1 MNFSEL
7 YINNKRDAEK
17 KIATLWGGEA
27 NTVSQRAQVEKLKEI
42 IGDIFA
48 PEEAVPV
55 VQCMNSYKSVPKK
68 DADKAK
74 ATVGSLWESS
84 FDPYEHQYECW
95 NTLLNGNYNGK
106 PMSICV
112 TTGTGSG
119 KTECFMMPLVYDL
132 ANNYQSGQ
140 IQALFLYPLNALME
154 DQKERLEKMLENIE
168 KSTGVKLT
176 YTVYNGDLPDDLPSK
191 TSEDYEKEM
200 KKIDMI
206 RGLITNNQ
214 GQPIDKNGNPTKNRD
229 EYQYKYKRMV
239 YTRKDVRKKDAAP
252 NILLTNPTMLEY
264 ILLRKSDENL
274 IDPEKKSLRWV
285 AIDETHTYTGA
296 GAAELAMLL
305 RRVMLAFGMDA
316 QDVRFATSSA
326 TFANNADIQDED
338 LRKKMEEKAKLE
350 LQTFIS
356 DLTGTSIP
364 QVKVVD
370 GDRKGEELLTAAC
383 PLPEEDK
390 NRWKAICSS
399 DYIELGKLFPEGT
412 VAEKLQ
418 QLDEMCQRIEELYEA
433 DKKKKEEGG
442 DKARILMKCK
452 VHYFYRVPNNG
463 MYVRLDEFQNGAFKV
478 YTQKPIEQEEGK
490 LPLLELCR
498 CKSCGEFL
506 AVGMLE
512 KPEGKLCP
520 LESNDSDM
528 FDLGGD
534 DDDEAELKQIV
545 FALSNTPITDDDHTG
560 SYDIEGLY
568 IKPSTAKTYRPTE
581 WHLIGNEYK
590 ECPCCRKKLT
600 QYGSTKD
607 KKKQDSDAEE
617 NLEDMRL
624 VKLRLSSE
632 FISRILAPTTLD
644 QLDEAISKNSITLH
658 SGQQFLSF
666 VDSRQAAAKS
676 TMNQNLEQEKLWF
689 YTTIYHELC
698 RLNSGLSLDDIKQK
712 LDDIS
717 VDRSIPRA
725 ERNEANNLLDE
736 LEDPSTT
743 EARIKEIIKRVSGT
757 GDAILSWDKVA
768 DLLLQDKYFMVFCHQ
783 FIKRTEDSEDLDSDG
798 NIKDEAKLKYLYSIM
813 TLYLGKRPATA
824 ASAETMGLFRP
835 CYTFLGE
842 LKKPASVD
850 TLNGILRNSKIEDKD
865 WQNLIQVFLDYTVR
879 SNQSFF
885 LNMTDSGKPMYD
897 IFACE
902 RYATE
907 KPRRRPVKKPKYDN
921 QGDLSDSRLVRLISG
936 LITSDLGLADD
947 NQTQRDYF
955 NVIKPVIDDLWRT
968 LEDTKILEQGTHYDE
983 EKDKTKQIL
992 DKDDTALRF
1001 NLAKMSV
1008 ALYDDV
1014 YLCDTNTEAKANHV
1028 AKRRPIQTNFM
1039 GFSPYL
1045 IGNRAVKL
1053 DENLHES
1060 WETFDGYKDGG
1071 KKYDEA
1077 SLNDWAK
1084 TKRPLLWNNGLWGD
1098 EGVFSDRLNSI
1109 HLFPNLFV
1117 QAEHTAQVDK
1127 MVARQLQ
1134 AQFKDHSINV
1144 LACSTTMEMGVD
1156 LGNLEVVMLTSVPP
1170 LPANY
1175 KQRAGR
1181 SGRNNKVKSVCVT
1194 LCGSDAIGLR
1204 TLLNP
1209 VETII
1214 KRPVDVPTVDLDS
1227 QQVVMR
1233 HVNSYLIRQF
1243 GVFDI
1248 GGNGGSL
1255 NQKVVDYYTSFER
1268 TWDNTFHCEI
1278 YNNVN
1283 GNRITVDDGMGDE
1296 GVGYKTFNEKCSQ
1309 SMSDEMKKD
1318 MLVLLKKTSFAKNP
1332 QEVLTLAGKANV
1344 RCYNEISNKIEELKT
1359 AKRLAVANGK
1369 ASESYKRLLN
1379 MQYDEIMMQKLINYW
1394 ATNRFSPNANMPV
1407 NIMALDLNAT
1417 KLKSNKDKKRNVS
1430 NPSYTLRQ
1438 AIQQYV
1444 PGNSIVVDGVVYIVR
1459 GLTTQDAYTNG
1470 RTIKQLYRNANKTV
1484 VGEDVTLDSPIPWD
1498 VNGKENLSMVQP
1510 VRFLPDPNED
1520 YSRIVDEN
1528 TYTHVSA
1535 QLIGTKDWSNKVTE
1549 PNLFS
1554 TRRSDDTGNANILYY
1569 NEGIG
1574 FGYAMC
1580 MDCGK
1585 MCVETGPV
1593 EEGKTPIPN
1602 DIDDKQNDK
1611 GRYHFAID
1619 REKKHRCYGSGKKD
1633 RIKRNVIIGDLMQTD
1648 YCEIRLRHK
1657 GDTNWM
1663 TFSRDEETD
1672 RKNRNLLVTL
1682 GIVLSQ
1688 ALIELKGWERGSVD
1702 FAVMQNRH
1710 LCIFDTNPG
1719 GAGYSIKLHDN
1730 QTMLDVIA
1738 GAKKL
1743 LEKARAKDSKDM
1755 LLDKFTLRFL
1765 KYIDIEGALAWIE
1778 EQEMAKD
1785 IYPEPIPSVFDVAG
1799 VRQSSIRDLI
1809 NAVSSSTNNV
1819 KLFVDDKYAKWNF
1832 GTSNSGWQGRLLS
1845 VFFNHRS
1852 NITFCVARKND
1863 DAMPEPILQM
1873 LREIKVIFGA
1883 PTSIKYPTKD
1893 IYPLAYVDGKLYFT
1907 INDESSTLNEQW
1919 GDGALFCV
1927 KTSEIANIATSEI
1940 DISYRNDTTIIRF
1953 NDEKTEMVKSKELGK
1968 IIHEYDCTT
1977 KSIISK
1983 FISHCKKS
1991 DDNLTILYQDDYNR
2005 STLSMVLALQVIE
2018 HFIKAINKDFTIEFW
2033 AEEFFGKNN
2042 LPYVDA
2048 SFPDCLSR
2056 DRKLEKLTNDWL
2068 YSLDSQEH
2076 ILGRLIDIESKD
2088 AGSLTHWR
2096 VLSFTCG
2103 NKRLSIYPDGGFL
2116 NGWKYAKRDDNK
2128 GINTKY
2134 FRRDNADTTDN
2145 IYLVRQEDIKF
2156 DITIEDC

>member
-7 YINNKRDAEK
+7 YVNNKRDVEK

-27 NTVSQRAQVEKLKEI
+27 NTASQRAQVEKLKEQ
-42 IGDIFA
+42 IGNIFA
-48 PEEAVPV
+48 PEDAVPV
-55 VQCMNSYKSVPKK
+55 VQCMNSYKSVPSDSADDAKK
-68 DADKAK
+68 L
-74 ATVGSLWESS
+74 VGKLWTFKS
-84 FDPYEHQYECW
+84 DPYEHQYRCW
-95 NTLLNGNYNGK
+95 NTLLKKNFEGK

-119 KTECFMMPLVYDL
+119 KTECFMMPLVQDL
-132 ANNYQSGQ
+132 VEYNATHDVEGQ

-154 DQKERLEKMLENIE
+154 DQKERLEKMLAG
-168 KSTGVKLT
+168 TGIK
-176 YTVYNGDLPDDLPSK
+176 YTVYNGDLPEREPSPNDQ
-191 TSEDYEKEM
+191 TEDAERVRR
-200 KKIDMI
+200 KIAQI
-206 RGLITNNQ
+206 RGQ
-214 GQPIDKNGNPTKNRD
+214 YIDEETGKVR
-229 EYQYKYKRMV
+229 YKYPNLV
-239 YTRKDVRKKDAAP
+239 YTRTAVRQCP
-252 NILLTNPTMLEY
+252 PSIVLTNPTMLEY
-264 ILLRKSDENL
+264 ILLRRTDEKL
-274 IDPEKKSLRWV
+274 IDSEKQSLRWV

-305 RRVMLAFGMDA
+305 RRVMIAFGKDA
-316 QDVRFATSSA
+316 KDVRFATSSA
-326 TFANNADIQDED
+326 TFANADPNEPAEV
-338 LRKKMEEKAKLE
+338 RRAKEKEGEKKLKE
-350 LQTFIS
+350 FIS
-356 DLTGTSIP
+356 DLTGTSVQ
-364 QVKVVD
+364 QVEVVD
-370 GDRKGEELLTAAC
+370 GVREGEELLTEEC
-383 PLPEEDK
+383 PLSEEDK
-390 NRWKAICSS
+390 NRWKSICKS
-399 DYIELGKLFPEGT
+399 DYIELDKLFPEGT
-412 VAEKLQ
+412 VAQKLQ
-418 QLDEMCQRIEELYEA
+418 QLDEMCHRIEDLYEA
-433 DKKKKEEGG
+433 DKKKEEEGG
-442 DKARILMKCK
+442 DKAKILMKCK

-463 MYVRLDEFQNGAFKV
+463 MYVRLNEFQNGAFKV

-512 KPEGKLCP
+512 KPDGKLYP
-520 LESNDSDM
+520 MESSDTDM

-534 DDDEAELKQIV
+534 DDDDTEMKQTV
-545 FALSNTPITDDDHTG
+545 FALSNTPVTDDDHTG
-560 SYDIEGLY
+560 CFDIDGMFV
-568 IKPSTAKTYRPTE
+568 KPSTAKTYRPTE

-600 QYGSTKD
+600 KYGSTKD
-607 KKKQDSDAEE
+607 KKKEDSDAEE

-644 QLDEAISKNSITLH
+644 QLDEATSANSITLH

-666 VDSRQAAAKS
+666 VDSRQAAAES
-676 TMNQNLEQEKLWF
+676 TMNQNLEQERLWF

-698 RLNSGLSLDDIKQK
+698 RLNSGLSIDDVKQK

-736 LEDPSTT
+736 LDNPNTT
-743 EARIKEIIKRVSGT
+743 DTRIQEIIKKVSGA
-757 GDAILSWDKVA
+757 GDAILSWDKIA
-768 DLLLQDKYFMVFCHQ
+768 DLFLEHNDYFMVFCHQ
-783 FIKRTEDSEDLDSDG
+783 FIKRTEDSEDLDSEG

-813 TLYLGKRPATA
+813 TLYLGNRPATA
-824 ASAETMGLFRP
+824 ASHETMGLFRSH
-835 CYTFLGE
+835 YTFLDG

-850 TLNGILRNSKIEDKD
+850 ALNAVLKNTKIEDKD
-865 WQNLIQVFLDYTVR
+865 WQNLIHVFLDYTVR

-885 LNMTDSGKPMYD
+885 LNMGDKPMYD

-907 KPRRRPVKKPKYDN
+907 KPRRRPVKKPKYEN
-921 QGDLSDSRLVRLISG
+921 PGDLSDSRLVRLVSG

-955 NVIKPVIDDLWRT
+955 DVIKPVIDDLWKT
-968 LEDTKILEQGTHYDE
+968 LEDTKILEQGTRYDE
-983 EKDKTKQIL
+983 DKDKQIP

-1014 YLCDTNTEAKANHV
+1014 YLCDTNTEAKANHI
-1028 AKRRPIQTNFM
+1028 AKRRPIQTNFK

-1053 DENLHES
+1053 DENLHET
-1060 WETFDGYKDGG
+1060 WTTYDGYKESA
-1071 KKYDEA
+1071 KKYDEE
-1077 SLNDWAK
+1077 SLTEWAK
-1084 TKRPLLWNNGLWGD
+1084 THRQLLWNNGLWGD
-1098 EGVFSDRLNSI
+1098 EGVFSDRLNNI
-1109 HLFPNLFV
+1109 HLIPNLFV

-1134 AQFKDHSINV
+1134 AQFKDHSINI

-1243 GVFDI
+1243 GVFASGDK
-1248 GGNGGSL
+1248 GGSL
-1255 NQKVVDYYTSFER
+1255 NQTVTDFYTNFTAEWNKKYGCYIYYDE
-1268 TWDNTFHCEI
+1268 
-1278 YNNVN
+1278 NNRKIDVES
-1283 GNRITVDDGMGDE
+1283 GMGDPA
-1296 GVGYKTFNEKCSQ
+1296 GTNYQIFNDKCSQ
-1309 SMSDEMKKD
+1309 SMTTEMKED
-1318 MLVLLKKTSFAKNP
+1318 MQILLKNTPFISNP
-1332 QEVLTLAGKANV
+1332 DEVLIIAQKENK
-1344 RCYNEISNKIEELKT
+1344 RCYDEISNKIENLKT
-1359 AKRLAVANGK
+1359 AKRNAVRGAKGFD
-1369 ASESYKRLLN
+1369 SYMNLLD
-1379 MQYDEIMMQKLINYW
+1379 MEYREIMGQKLLNYW
-1394 ATNRFSPNANMPV
+1394 ATNRFTPNANMPV
-1407 NIMALDLNAT
+1407 NIMSLDLNPT
-1417 KLKSNKDKKRNVS
+1417 KLKNQKRNVS

-1444 PGNSIVVDGVVYIVR
+1444 PGNSKVVDGVVYIVR
-1459 GLTTQDAYTNG
+1459 GLTTQDAYTKG

-1498 VNGKENLSMVQP
+1498 VNGRENLSLVQP

-1528 TYTHVSA
+1528 IYTHVSA
-1535 QLIGTKDWSNKVTE
+1535 QLIGTKDWNNKVTE

-1554 TRRSDDTGNANILYY
+1554 TRRSDDSGNANILYY

-1574 FGYAMC
+1574 YGYAMC
-1580 MDCGK
+1580 IDCGK
-1585 MCVETGPV
+1585 MCVETGQV
-1593 EEGKTPIPN
+1593 EEGKTTIPK
-1602 DIDDKQNDK
+1602 DIDDK

-1648 YCEIRLRHK
+1648 YCEIRFRHT
-1657 GDTNWM
+1657 GDEKWM
-1663 TFSRDEETD
+1663 TFSPNKETD
-1672 RKNRNLLVTL
+1672 SKNRKLLVTL

-1743 LEKARAKDSKDM
+1743 LEKAQAKDSKDM

-1765 KYIDIEGALAWIE
+1765 KDIDIEGALAWIK
-1778 EQEMAKD
+1778 EQEEAKG
-1785 IYPEPIPSVFDVAG
+1785 IYPDPIPSVFDIKE
-1799 VRQSSIRDLI
+1799 VRQSSMRELRE
-1809 NAVSSSTNNV
+1809 AFAAST
-1819 KLFVDDKYAKWNF
+1819 KDMTLFADDNYSKWNF
-1832 GTSNSGWQGRLLS
+1832 GKSDCGWQGRLLGD
-1845 VFFNHRS
+1845 FFAKRS
-1852 NITFCVARKND
+1852 KTTFCVAKKK
-1863 DAMPEPILQM
+1863 DAEIPEGIKQM
-1873 LREIKVIFGA
+1873 LRDIKVIFDA
-1883 PTSIKYPTKD
+1883 PVAVEYKSDKD
-1893 IYPLAYVDGKLYFT
+1893 IYPLAYIDGRLYFT
-1907 INDESSTLNEQW
+1907 INDDSSSLNECW
-1919 GDGALFCV
+1919 GDGVLYCIKCENPADGAKEIDCSMNV
-1927 KTSEIANIATSEI
+1927 KTTQIFFLDDDSSKIKKSSEIGELIYSHDKTAKQII
-1940 DISYRNDTTIIRF
+1940 DS
-1953 NDEKTEMVKSKELGK
+1953 
-1968 IIHEYDCTT
+1968 
-1977 KSIISK
+1977 
-1983 FISHCKKS
+1983 FITHCNNS
-1991 DDNLTILYQDDYNR
+1991 NGDLHITYQDEHLK
-2005 STLSMVLALQVIE
+2005 SVAAMVLTLQTIE
-2018 HFIKAINKDFTIEFW
+2018 YFVKKINKDFDIEFLI
-2033 AEEFFGKNN
+2033 EEYNYGMQKRGIFAN
-2042 LPYVDA
+2042 LE
-2048 SFPDCLSR
+2048 SSISR
-2056 DRKLEKLTNDWL
+2056 DRLL
-2068 YSLDSQEH
+2068 
-2076 ILGRLIDIESKD
+2076 ESKTESWINYMEYEHD
-2088 AGSLTHWR
+2088 LIGQLADVKSAKAGTLTHWR
-2096 VLSFTCG
+2096 VLNIECNG
-2103 NKRLSIYPDGGFL
+2103 KRLSIYPDGGLL
-2116 NGWKYAKRDDNK
+2116 NGWGFDKANS
-2128 GINTKY
+2128 TKY
-2134 FRRDNADTTDN
+2134 YDDTTCHDDD
-2145 IYLVRQEDIKF
+2145 IPMIRQQAIKYEVH
-2156 DITIEDC
+2156 IEDVK

>member
-1 MNFSEL
+1 MNFSDL

-17 KIATLWGGEA
+17 MIATLWGGEA
-27 NTVSQRAQVEKLKEI
+27 NTESPRAQVEKLKEQ
-42 IGDIFA
+42 IGEIFA

-55 VQCMNSYKSVPKK
+55 VQCMNSYKSVPHDKVEEAKK
-68 DADKAK
+68 L
-74 ATVGSLWESS
+74 VGSLWESQH
-84 FDPYEHQYECW
+84 DPYQHQFESWHTLLEEQYE
-95 NTLLNGNYNGK
+95 GK

-140 IQALFLYPLNALME
+140 IQAVFLYPLNALME

-176 YTVYNGDLPDDLPSK
+176 YTVYNGDLPDDVPSK
-191 TSEDYEKEM
+191 SSDDYERIM
-200 KKIDMI
+200 RKIDMI
-206 RGLITNNQ
+206 RGLKTNNQ
-214 GQPIDKNGNPTKNRD
+214 GQPVDKNGNPTTDRN

-239 YTRKDVRKKDAAP
+239 YTRKDVRRKDAAP

-274 IDPEKKSLRWV
+274 IDPKKKSLRWV

-316 QDVRFATSSA
+316 KDVHFATSSA
-326 TFANNADIQDED
+326 TFANNADIQDPVV
-338 LRKKMEEKAKLE
+338 RKQKEEQAKLE

-370 GDRKGEELLTAAC
+370 GVREGEELLTAEC
-383 PLPEEDK
+383 PLPEEDRK
-390 NRWKAICSS
+390 LWSLICKS
-399 DYIELGKLFPEGT
+399 DYIELDKLFQEGKI
-412 VAEKLQ
+412 ADKLRK
-418 QLDEMCQRIEELYEA
+418 LDEMCQRVEELYET
-433 DKKKKEEGG
+433 DKKKEEETGE
-442 DKARILMKCK
+442 KAKILMKCK

-463 MYVRLDEFQNGAFKV
+463 MYVRLDEFQNGAFDI
-478 YTQKPIEQEEGK
+478 YTQKPIEQEDGK

-498 CKSCGEFL
+498 CKHCGEFL

-512 KPEGKLCP
+512 KPDGKLYP
-520 LESNDSDM
+520 VESSDTDM

-534 DDDEAELKQIV
+534 DEEETETRQTV
-545 FALSNTPITDDDHTG
+545 FALSNTPVSNDDHTG
-560 SYDIEGLY
+560 SYDIEGLHV
-568 IKPSTAKTYRPTE
+568 IPTTAKTYRPTE

-607 KKKQDSDAEE
+607 RKKVDSDAED

-632 FISRILAPTTLD
+632 FISRILAPSTLD
-644 QLDEAISKNSITLH
+644 QLDEATSSHSITLH

-676 TMNQNLEQEKLWF
+676 TMNQNLEQERLWF

-698 RLNSGLSLDDIKQK
+698 RLNSGLSLEDIKQK
-712 LDDIS
+712 LEDIS

-736 LEDPSTT
+736 LEDENTT
-743 EARIKEIIKRVSGT
+743 QTRIQEIIKQVSGT
-757 GDAILSWDKVA
+757 SDAILSWDKIA
-768 DLLLQDKYFMVFCHQ
+768 ELLLNDKYFMVFCHQ
-783 FIKRTEDSEDLDSDG
+783 FIKRTEDSEDLDADG
-798 NIKDEAKLKYLYSIM
+798 NIKEEAKLKYLYSIM
-813 TLYLGKRPATA
+813 TLYLGNRPATA
-824 ASAETMGLFRP
+824 ASHETMGLFRS
-835 CYTFLGE
+835 CYTFLDG

-850 TLNGILRNSKIEDKD
+850 ALNGILRNSKIEDKD
-865 WQNLIQVFLDYTVR
+865 WQNLIQIFLDYTVR

-885 LNMTDSGKPMYD
+885 LNMTDSGKQMYD
-897 IFACE
+897 IFSCE

-907 KPRRRPVKKPKYDN
+907 KPRRRPVMKPKYEN
-921 QGDLSDSRLVRLISG
+921 PGDLSDSRLVRLISG

-955 NVIKPVIDDLWRT
+955 NVIKPVIEDLWQT
-968 LEDTKILEQGTHYDE
+968 LVDAKILEQGTHYDE

-1008 ALYDDV
+1008 SLYDDV

-1053 DENLHES
+1053 DENLHET
-1060 WETFDGYKDGG
+1060 WETYDGYKDSG
-1071 KKYDEA
+1071 KKYDLE
-1077 SLNDWAK
+1077 SLQKWAAD
-1084 TKRPLLWNNGLWGD
+1084 KRTLMWKNGLWGD
-1098 EGVFSDRLNSI
+1098 DGVFSDRLNDI
-1109 HLFPNLFV
+1109 HLIPNLFI

-1134 AQFKDHSINV
+1134 AQFKDHSINI

-1204 TLLNP
+1204 TLLHP

-1243 GVFDI
+1243 GVFAS
-1248 GGNGGSL
+1248 GYNGGSL
-1255 NQKVVDYYTSFER
+1255 NQMVLDYYTPF
-1268 TWDNTFHCEI
+1268 TPVWDKNLRCYIYYDENKQEI
-1278 YNNVN
+1278 DVN
-1283 GNRITVDDGMGDE
+1283 SGMGDPANTN
-1296 GVGYKTFNEKCSQ
+1296 YRIFSNKCSQ
-1309 SMSDEMKKD
+1309 SMSPEMKED
-1318 MLVLLKKTSFAKNP
+1318 MQILLKKTPFISRP
-1332 QEVLTLAGKANV
+1332 EEVLAIAMDENE
-1344 RCYNEISNKIEELKT
+1344 RCYNELSDKVENLKS
-1359 AKRLAVANGK
+1359 AKRNADPNSKGFN
-1369 ASESYKRLLN
+1369 SYIRLLT
-1379 MQYDEIMMQKLINYW
+1379 MEYHEIVGQKLLNYW
-1394 ATNRFSPNANMPV
+1394 ATNRFTPNANMPV

-1417 KLKSNKDKKRNVS
+1417 KLKSKKDKKRNVS

-1484 VGEDVTLDSPIPWD
+1484 VGEDFTLDTPIPWD
-1498 VNGKENLSMVQP
+1498 VNGRENLSLVQP

-1528 TYTHVSA
+1528 IYTHVSA

-1554 TRRSDDTGNANILYY
+1554 TRRSNDSGDANILYY

-1574 FGYAMC
+1574 YGYAMC
-1580 MDCGK
+1580 IDCGK
-1585 MCVETGPV
+1585 MCIETGQV
-1593 EEGKTPIPN
+1593 EEGKSTIPN

-1619 REKKHRCYGSGKKD
+1619 REKKHRCFGSGKKD

-1648 YCEIRLRHK
+1648 YCEIRFRHK
-1657 GDTNWM
+1657 DDKSWI
-1663 TFSRDEETD
+1663 TFSPDEETD
-1672 RKNRNLLVTL
+1672 RKNRNLLITM

-1688 ALIELKGWERGSVD
+1688 ALVELKGWERGSVD

-1743 LEKARAKDSKDM
+1743 LEKAQAKDSKDM

-1765 KYIDIEGALAWIE
+1765 KYIDIEGALAWIM
-1778 EQEMAKD
+1778 EQEEAKD
-1785 IYPEPIPSVFDVAG
+1785 IYPDPIPSVFNVKD
-1799 VRQSSIRDLI
+1799 VRQSSIRELLAAF
-1809 NAVSSSTNNV
+1809 AVSSHQMTI
-1819 KLFVDDKYAKWNF
+1819 FADDNYGKWNF
-1832 GTSNSGWQGRLLS
+1832 GTSDSGWQGRLLGE
-1845 VFFNHRS
+1845 FFAKRS
-1852 NITFCVARKND
+1852 NTTFCVARKKNSV
-1863 DAMPEPILQM
+1863 MEEGIKQM
-1873 LREIKVIFGA
+1873 LREIKVIFNA
-1883 PTSIKYPTKD
+1883 PVAIEYMADKD
-1893 IYPLAYVDGKLYFT
+1893 IYPLAYVDGRLYFT
-1907 INDESSTLNEQW
+1907 INDDSSSLNECW
-1919 GDGALFCV
+1919 GDGVLYCIKCDNPSENAKEIDCRLNEETTQLFFLDDP
-1927 KTSEIANIATSEI
+1927 TSEIKKSSEI
-1940 DISYRNDTTIIRF
+1940 GELIYGHDEKAKQIIDKFIDHCANSNGDLHISYQ
-1953 NDEKTEMVKSKELGK
+1953 DEHLKSVAA
-1968 IIHEYDCTT
+1968 
-1977 KSIISK
+1977 
-1983 FISHCKKS
+1983 
-1991 DDNLTILYQDDYNR
+1991 
-2005 STLSMVLALQVIE
+2005 MVLSLQ
-2018 HFIKAINKDFTIEFW
+2018 TIEFFVKKIEKDFDLEFLL
-2033 AEEFFGKNN
+2033 EEYSNGMQKRGIFAN
-2042 LPYVDA
+2042 LDN
-2048 SFPDCLSR
+2048 SISR
-2056 DRKLEKLTNDWL
+2056 DRLLENKAESWVN
-2068 YSLDSQEH
+2068 YMEYEH
-2076 ILGRLIDIESKD
+2076 DLIGQLAEVKSAK
-2088 AGSLTHWR
+2088 AGTLTHWR
-2096 VLSFTCG
+2096 VLNFECNG
-2103 NKRLSIYPDGGFL
+2103 KRLSIYPDGGLL
-2116 NGWKYAKRDDNK
+2116 NGWGFDKANS
-2128 GINTKY
+2128 TKY
-2134 FRRDNADTTDN
+2134 YDLDTTSHEDD
-2145 IYLVRQEDIKF
+2145 IPMIRQQAIKYEVH
-2156 DITIEDC
+2156 IEEIK

>member
-1 MNFSEL
+1 MKFSEL
-7 YINNKRDAEK
+7 YVNNKRDVEK

-27 NTVSQRAQVEKLKEI
+27 NTASQRAQVEKLKEQ
-42 IGDIFA
+42 IGNIFA
-48 PEEAVPV
+48 PEDAVPV
-55 VQCMNSYKSVPKK
+55 VQCMNSYKSVPSDSADDAKK
-68 DADKAK
+68 L
-74 ATVGSLWESS
+74 VGKLWTFKS
-84 FDPYEHQYECW
+84 DPYEHQYRCW
-95 NTLLNGNYNGK
+95 NTLLKKNFEGK

-119 KTECFMMPLVYDL
+119 KTECFMMPLVQDL
-132 ANNYQSGQ
+132 VEYNATHDVEGQ

-154 DQKERLEKMLENIE
+154 DQKERLEKMLAG
-168 KSTGVKLT
+168 TGIK
-176 YTVYNGDLPDDLPSK
+176 YTVYNGDLPEREPSPNDQ
-191 TSEDYEKEM
+191 TEDAERVRR
-200 KKIDMI
+200 KIAQI
-206 RGLITNNQ
+206 RGQ
-214 GQPIDKNGNPTKNRD
+214 YIDKETGEVR
-229 EYQYKYKRMV
+229 YKYPNMV
-239 YTRKDVRKKDAAP
+239 YTRTAVRQCP
-252 NILLTNPTMLEY
+252 PSIVLTNPTMLEY
-264 ILLRKSDENL
+264 ILLRRTDEKL
-274 IDPEKKSLRWV
+274 IDSEKQSLRWV

-305 RRVMLAFGMDA
+305 RRVMIAFGKDA
-316 QDVRFATSSA
+316 KDVRFATSSA
-326 TFANNADIQDED
+326 TFANADPNEPAEV
-338 LRKKMEEKAKLE
+338 RRAKEKEGEKKLKE
-350 LQTFIS
+350 FIS
-356 DLTGTSIP
+356 DLTGTSVQ
-364 QVKVVD
+364 QVEVVD
-370 GDRKGEELLTAAC
+370 GVREGEELLTKEC

-390 NRWKAICSS
+390 NRWKSICKS
-399 DYIELGKLFPEGT
+399 DYIELDKLFPEGT
-412 VAEKLQ
+412 VAQKLQ
-418 QLDEMCQRIEELYEA
+418 QLDEMCHRIEDLYEA
-433 DKKKKEEGG
+433 DKKKEEEGG
-442 DKARILMKCK
+442 DKAKILMKCK

-463 MYVRLDEFQNGAFKV
+463 MYVRLNEFQNGAFKV

-512 KPEGKLCP
+512 KPDGKLYP
-520 LESNDSDM
+520 MESSDTDM

-534 DDDEAELKQIV
+534 DDDDTEMKQTV
-545 FALSNTPITDDDHTG
+545 FALSNTPVADDDHTG
-560 SYDIEGLY
+560 SYDIEGLLV
-568 IKPSTAKTYRPTE
+568 KPSTAKTYRPTE

-600 QYGSTKD
+600 KYGSTKD
-607 KKKQDSDAEE
+607 KKKEDSDAEE

-644 QLDEAISKNSITLH
+644 QLDEATSANSITLH

-666 VDSRQAAAKS
+666 VDSRQAAAES
-676 TMNQNLEQEKLWF
+676 TMNQNLEQERLWF

-698 RLNSGLSLDDIKQK
+698 RLNSGLSIDDVKQK

-736 LEDPSTT
+736 LDNPNTT
-743 EARIKEIIKRVSGT
+743 DTRIQEIIKKVSGA
-757 GDAILSWDKVA
+757 GDAILSWDKIA
-768 DLLLQDKYFMVFCHQ
+768 DLFLEHNDYFMVFCHQ
-783 FIKRTEDSEDLDSDG
+783 FIKRTEDSEDLDSEG

-813 TLYLGKRPATA
+813 TLYLGNRPATA
-824 ASAETMGLFRP
+824 ASHETMGLFRSH
-835 CYTFLGE
+835 YTFLDG

-850 TLNGILRNSKIEDKD
+850 ALNAVLKNTKIEDKD
-865 WQNLIQVFLDYTVR
+865 WQNLIHVFLDYTVR

-885 LNMTDSGKPMYD
+885 LNMGDKPMYD

-907 KPRRRPVKKPKYDN
+907 KPRRRPVKKPKYEN
-921 QGDLSDSRLVRLISG
+921 PGDLSDSRLVRLVSG

-955 NVIKPVIDDLWRT
+955 NVIKPVIDDLWQT
-968 LEDTKILEQGTHYDE
+968 LIDNKILELGTHYDE
-983 EKDKTKQIL
+983 EKDKTEQIL

-1014 YLCDTNTEAKANHV
+1014 YLCDTNTEAKANHI
-1028 AKRRPIQTNFM
+1028 AKRRPIQINFK

-1053 DENLHES
+1053 DENLHET
-1060 WETFDGYKDGG
+1060 WTTYDGYKESA
-1071 KKYDEA
+1071 KKYDEE
-1077 SLNDWAK
+1077 SLTEWAK
-1084 TKRPLLWNNGLWGD
+1084 THRQLLWNNGLWGD
-1098 EGVFSDRLNSI
+1098 EGVFSDRLNNI
-1109 HLFPNLFV
+1109 HLIPNLFV

-1134 AQFKDHSINV
+1134 AQFKDHSINI

-1243 GVFDI
+1243 GVFASGDK
-1248 GGNGGSL
+1248 GGSL
-1255 NQKVVDYYTSFER
+1255 NQTVTDFYTNFTAEWNKKYGCYIYYDE
-1268 TWDNTFHCEI
+1268 
-1278 YNNVN
+1278 NNRKIDVES
-1283 GNRITVDDGMGDE
+1283 GMGDPA
-1296 GVGYKTFNEKCSQ
+1296 GTNYQIFNDKCSQ
-1309 SMSDEMKKD
+1309 SMTTEMKED
-1318 MLVLLKKTSFAKNP
+1318 MQILLKNTPFISNP
-1332 QEVLTLAGKANV
+1332 DEVLIIAQKENK
-1344 RCYNEISNKIEELKT
+1344 RCYDEISNKIENLKT
-1359 AKRLAVANGK
+1359 AKRNAVRGAKGFD
-1369 ASESYKRLLN
+1369 SYMNLLD
-1379 MQYDEIMMQKLINYW
+1379 MEYREIMGQKLLNYW
-1394 ATNRFSPNANMPV
+1394 ATNRFTPNANMPV
-1407 NIMALDLNAT
+1407 NIMSLDLNPT
-1417 KLKSNKDKKRNVS
+1417 KLKNQKRNVS

-1444 PGNSIVVDGVVYIVR
+1444 PGNSKVVDGVVYIVR
-1459 GLTTQDAYTNG
+1459 GLTTQDAYTKG

-1498 VNGKENLSMVQP
+1498 VNGRENLSLVQP

-1528 TYTHVSA
+1528 IYTHVSA
-1535 QLIGTKDWSNKVTE
+1535 QLIGTKDWNNKVTE

-1554 TRRSDDTGNANILYY
+1554 TRRSDDSGNANILYY

-1574 FGYAMC
+1574 YGYAMC
-1580 MDCGK
+1580 IDCGK
-1585 MCVETGPV
+1585 MCVETGQV
-1593 EEGKTPIPN
+1593 EEGKTTIPK
-1602 DIDDKQNDK
+1602 DIDDK

-1648 YCEIRLRHK
+1648 YCEIRFRHT
-1657 GDTNWM
+1657 GDEKWM
-1663 TFSRDEETD
+1663 TFSPNKETD
-1672 RKNRNLLVTL
+1672 SKNRKLLVTL

-1743 LEKARAKDSKDM
+1743 LEKAQAKDSKDM

-1765 KYIDIEGALAWIE
+1765 KDIDIEGALAWIK
-1778 EQEMAKD
+1778 EQEEAKG
-1785 IYPEPIPSVFDVAG
+1785 IYPDPIPSVFDIKE
-1799 VRQSSIRDLI
+1799 VRQSSMRELRE
-1809 NAVSSSTNNV
+1809 AFAAST
-1819 KLFVDDKYAKWNF
+1819 KDMTLFADDNYSKWNF
-1832 GTSNSGWQGRLLS
+1832 GKSDCGWQGRLLGD
-1845 VFFNHRS
+1845 FFAKRS
-1852 NITFCVARKND
+1852 KTTFCVAKKK
-1863 DAMPEPILQM
+1863 DAEIPEGIKQM
-1873 LREIKVIFGA
+1873 LRDIKVIFDA
-1883 PTSIKYPTKD
+1883 PVAVEYKSDKD
-1893 IYPLAYVDGKLYFT
+1893 IYPLAYIDGRLYFT
-1907 INDESSTLNEQW
+1907 INDDSSSLNECW
-1919 GDGALFCV
+1919 GDGVLYCIKCENPADGAKEIDCSMNV
-1927 KTSEIANIATSEI
+1927 KTTQIFFLDDDSSKIKKSSEIGELIYSHDKTAKQII
-1940 DISYRNDTTIIRF
+1940 DS
-1953 NDEKTEMVKSKELGK
+1953 
-1968 IIHEYDCTT
+1968 
-1977 KSIISK
+1977 
-1983 FISHCKKS
+1983 FITHCNNS
-1991 DDNLTILYQDDYNR
+1991 NGDLHITYQDEHLK
-2005 STLSMVLALQVIE
+2005 SVAAMVLTLQTIE
-2018 HFIKAINKDFTIEFW
+2018 YFVKKINKDFDIEFLI
-2033 AEEFFGKNN
+2033 EEYNYGMQKRGIFAN
-2042 LPYVDA
+2042 LE
-2048 SFPDCLSR
+2048 SSISR
-2056 DRKLEKLTNDWL
+2056 DRLL
-2068 YSLDSQEH
+2068 
-2076 ILGRLIDIESKD
+2076 ESKTESWINYMEYEHD
-2088 AGSLTHWR
+2088 LIGQLADVKSAKAGTLTHWR
-2096 VLSFTCG
+2096 VLNIECNG
-2103 NKRLSIYPDGGFL
+2103 KRLSIYPDGGLL
-2116 NGWKYAKRDDNK
+2116 NGWGFDKANS
-2128 GINTKY
+2128 TKY
-2134 FRRDNADTTDN
+2134 YDDTTCHDDD
-2145 IYLVRQEDIKF
+2145 IPMIRQQAIKYEVH
-2156 DITIEDC
+2156 IEDVK

>member
-1 MNFSEL
+1 MNFSDL

-17 KIATLWGGEA
+17 MIATLWGGEA
-27 NTVSQRAQVEKLKEI
+27 NTESQRAQVEKLKEQ
-42 IGDIFA
+42 IGEIFA

-55 VQCMNSYKSVPKK
+55 VQCMNSYKSVPH
-68 DADKAK
+68 DKVEEAK
-74 ATVGSLWESS
+74 ELVGSLWESQH
-84 FDPYEHQYECW
+84 DPYQHQFESWHTLLKEQYE
-95 NTLLNGNYNGK
+95 GK

-140 IQALFLYPLNALME
+140 IQAIFLYPLNALME
-154 DQKERLEKMLENIE
+154 DQKERLEKMLDNIE

-176 YTVYNGDLPDDLPSK
+176 YTVYNGDLPDEIPSK
-191 TSEDYEKEM
+191 SSDDYERIM
-200 KKIDMI
+200 RKIDMI

-214 GQPIDKNGNPTKNRD
+214 GQPIDKNGNPTSNRD
-229 EYQYKYKRMV
+229 EYQYKFKRMV
-239 YTRKDVRKKDAAP
+239 YTRKDVRRKDAAP

-274 IDPEKKSLRWV
+274 IDPQKQSLRWV

-316 QDVRFATSSA
+316 KDVRFATSSA
-326 TFANNADIQDED
+326 TFSNNADIQDPVV
-338 LRKKMEEKAKLE
+338 RKQKEEQAKLE

-370 GDRKGEELLTAAC
+370 GVREGEELLTAEC
-383 PLPEEDK
+383 PLPEEDRK
-390 NRWKAICSS
+390 LWSLICKS
-399 DYIELGKLFPEGT
+399 DYIELDKLFQEGKI
-412 VAEKLQ
+412 ADKLRK
-418 QLDEMCQRIEELYEA
+418 LDEMCQRVEELYET
-433 DKKKKEEGG
+433 DKKKEEETGE
-442 DKARILMKCK
+442 KAKILMKCK

-463 MYVRLDEFQNGAFKV
+463 MYVRLDEFQNGAFDI
-478 YTQKPIEQEEGK
+478 YTQKPIEQEDGK

-498 CKSCGEFL
+498 CKHCGEFL

-512 KPEGKLCP
+512 KPDGKLYP
-520 LESNDSDM
+520 VESSDTDM

-534 DDDEAELKQIV
+534 DEEETETRQTV
-545 FALSNTPITDDDHTG
+545 FALSNTPVSNDDHTG
-560 SYDIEGLY
+560 SYDIEGLHV
-568 IKPSTAKTYRPTE
+568 IPTTAKTYRPTE

-607 KKKQDSDAEE
+607 RKKVDSDAED

-632 FISRILAPTTLD
+632 FISRILAPSTLD
-644 QLDEAISKNSITLH
+644 QLDEATSSHSITLH

-676 TMNQNLEQEKLWF
+676 TMNQNLEQERLWF

-698 RLNSGLSLDDIKQK
+698 RLNSGLSLEDIKQK
-712 LDDIS
+712 LEDIS

-725 ERNEANNLLDE
+725 ERKEANNLLDE
-736 LEDPSTT
+736 LEDENTT
-743 EARIKEIIKRVSGT
+743 QTRIQEIIKQVSGT
-757 GDAILSWDKVA
+757 SDAILSWDKIA
-768 DLLLQDKYFMVFCHQ
+768 ELLLNDKYFMVFCHQ
-783 FIKRTEDSEDLDSDG
+783 FIKRTEDSEDLDADG
-798 NIKDEAKLKYLYSIM
+798 NIKEEAKLKYLYSIM
-813 TLYLGKRPATA
+813 TLYLGNRPATA
-824 ASAETMGLFRP
+824 ASHETMGLFRS
-835 CYTFLGE
+835 CYTFLDG

-850 TLNGILRNSKIEDKD
+850 ALNGILRNSKIEDKD
-865 WQNLIQVFLDYTVR
+865 WQNLIQIFLDYTVR

-885 LNMTDSGKPMYD
+885 LNMTDSGKQMYD
-897 IFACE
+897 IFSCE

-907 KPRRRPVKKPKYDN
+907 KPRRRPVMKPKYEN
-921 QGDLSDSRLVRLISG
+921 PGDLSDSRLVRLISG

-955 NVIKPVIDDLWRT
+955 NVIKPVIDDLWQT
-968 LEDTKILEQGTHYDE
+968 LVDAKILEQGTHYDE

-1008 ALYDDV
+1008 SLYDDV

-1053 DENLHES
+1053 DENLHET
-1060 WETFDGYKDGG
+1060 WETYDGYKDSG
-1071 KKYDEA
+1071 KKYDLE
-1077 SLNDWAK
+1077 SLQNWAAD
-1084 TKRPLLWNNGLWGD
+1084 KRTLMWKNGLWD
-1098 EGVFSDRLNSI
+1098 DDGVFSNRLNDI
-1109 HLFPNLFV
+1109 HLIPNLFI

-1134 AQFKDHSINV
+1134 AQFKDHSINI

-1204 TLLNP
+1204 TLLHP

-1243 GVFDI
+1243 GVFAS
-1248 GGNGGSL
+1248 GNNGGSL
-1255 NQKVVDYYTSFER
+1255 NQTVFDYYTPFIGKWEDHHCNYYDDQNNLVDNVSF
-1268 TWDNTFHCEI
+1268 
-1278 YNNVN
+1278 
-1283 GNRITVDDGMGDE
+1283 GMGDPSRTSWH
-1296 GVGYKTFNEKCSQ
+1296 TFDEKCSQ
-1309 SMSDEMKKD
+1309 SMTPEMKKD
-1318 MLVLLKKTSFAKNP
+1318 MLVLLKKTPFIRP
-1332 QEVLTLAGKANV
+1332 EEVLTLAGKENL
-1344 RCYNEISNKIEELKT
+1344 RCYDEITSKIEDLKSAKKNADPNSKGYGKYTRLLDMEYNEIM
-1359 AKRLAVANGK
+1359 R
-1369 ASESYKRLLN
+1369 
-1379 MQYDEIMMQKLINYW
+1379 QKLLVYW
-1394 ATNRFSPNANMPV
+1394 ATNRFTPNANMPV
-1407 NIMALDLNAT
+1407 NIMSLDLNAT
-1417 KLKSNKDKKRNVS
+1417 KLKSKKDKKRNVS

-1484 VGEDVTLDSPIPWD
+1484 VGEDATLDSPIPWD
-1498 VNGKENLSMVQP
+1498 VNGRENLSMVQP

-1535 QLIGTKDWSNKVTE
+1535 QLIGTKDWNNKVTE

-1554 TRRSDDTGNANILYY
+1554 TRRSDDSGDANILYY
-1569 NEGIG
+1569 NEGKG
-1574 FGYAMC
+1574 NGYAMC
-1580 MDCGK
+1580 IDCGK
-1585 MCVETGPV
+1585 MCIETNQV
-1593 EEGKTPIPN
+1593 EEGKASIPY

-1619 REKKHRCYGSGKKD
+1619 REKKHRCFGSGKKD

-1648 YCEIRLRHK
+1648 YCEIRFRHK
-1657 GDTNWM
+1657 GDKSWITY
-1663 TFSRDEETD
+1663 SRDEETD
-1672 RKNRNLLVTL
+1672 RNNRNLLITM
-1682 GIVLSQ
+1682 GIVMTQ
-1688 ALIELKGWERGSVD
+1688 ALVELKGWERGSVD

-1743 LEKARAKDSKDM
+1743 LEKAKAKDSKDM

-1765 KYIDIEGALAWIE
+1765 KYIDIESALNWIK
-1778 EQEMAKD
+1778 EQEEAKD
-1785 IYPEPIPSVFDVAG
+1785 VYPDPIPSVFDVQN
-1799 VRQSSIRDLI
+1799 VRQSSIRELL
-1809 NAVSSSTNNV
+1809 AAFAASSQKMT
-1819 KLFVDDKYAKWNF
+1819 LFVDDNFSKWNF
-1832 GTSNSGWQGRLLS
+1832 GASDSGWQGRLLGD
-1845 VFFNHRS
+1845 FFANRS
-1852 NITFCVARKND
+1852 NTTFCVAKKNNSE
-1863 DAMPEPILQM
+1863 MPEGIKQM
-1873 LREIKVIFGA
+1873 LREIKVVFDA
-1883 PTSIKYPTKD
+1883 PVVVEYMPDKV
-1893 IYPLAYVDGKLYFT
+1893 IYPLAYIDDRLYFT
-1907 INDESSTLNEQW
+1907 INDDSSSLNECW
-1919 GDGALFCV
+1919 GDGVLYCIKCDNPSDNAKEIDCRMDEETTQLFFLDDP
-1927 KTSEIANIATSEI
+1927 TSEIKKSSEI
-1940 DISYRNDTTIIRF
+1940 GELIYNHDDKAKRII
-1953 NDEKTEMVKSKELGK
+1953 D
-1968 IIHEYDCTT
+1968 
-1977 KSIISK
+1977 K
-1983 FISHCKKS
+1983 FISHCANSKGDLYIS
-1991 DDNLTILYQDDYNR
+1991 YQDEHLK
-2005 STLSMVLALQVIE
+2005 SVAAIVLSLQTIE
-2018 HFIKAINKDFTIEFW
+2018 FFVKKINKDFEL
-2033 AEEFFGKNN
+2033 EFFLEEYNYGMQKRGLFANLENSSRRDNLLQSKAESWVNYMDYEDDLNGK
-2042 LPYVDA
+2042 
-2048 SFPDCLSR
+2048 
-2056 DRKLEKLTNDWL
+2056 
-2068 YSLDSQEH
+2068 
-2076 ILGRLIDIESKD
+2076 LIDVKSAK
-2088 AGSLTHWR
+2088 AGTLTHWR
-2096 VLSFTCG
+2096 VLNFECNG
-2103 NKRLSIYPDGGFL
+2103 KRLSIYPDGGLL
-2116 NGWKYAKRDDNK
+2116 NGWGFDKANS
-2128 GINTKY
+2128 TKY
-2134 FRRDNADTTDN
+2134 YDLDTTSHEDD
-2145 IYLVRQEDIKF
+2145 IPMIRQQAIKYEVH
-2156 DITIEDC
+2156 IEEIK

>member
-1 MNFSEL
+1 MNFSDL
-7 YINNKRDAEK
+7 YTNNKRDAES

-27 NTVSQRAQVEKLKEI
+27 NTESQRAQVEKLKEQ
-42 IGDIFA
+42 IGNIFA
-48 PEEAVPV
+48 PEDAVPV
-55 VQCMNSYKSVPKK
+55 VQCMNSYKSVHSVKPE
-68 DADKAK
+68 DAK

-84 FDPYEHQYECW
+84 FDPYQHQYDCW
-95 NTLLNGNYNGK
+95 NTLLHESKEIDGEQK

-132 ANNYQSGQ
+132 AKNYQSGQ
-140 IQALFLYPLNALME
+140 IQAVFLYPLNALME

-176 YTVYNGDLPDDLPSK
+176 YTVYNGDLPDDMPSAHDHSDDAER
-191 TSEDYEKEM
+191 TRR
-200 KKIDMI
+200 KIDMI
-206 RGLITNNQ
+206 RGLITDSQ
-214 GQPIDKNGNPTKNRD
+214 GQPILDADGNK
-229 EYQYKYKRMV
+229 QYKYNRMI
-239 YTRKDVRKKDAAP
+239 YTRKDVRRKDAAP

-274 IDPEKKSLRWV
+274 IDPKKKSLRWV

-296 GAAELAMLL
+296 GAAELSMLL
-305 RRVMLAFGMDA
+305 RRIMLAFGMDA
-316 QDVRFATSSA
+316 KDVRFATSSA
-326 TFANNADIQDED
+326 TFANNADIQDKD

-370 GDRKGEELLTAAC
+370 GVREGEELLTEAC

-399 DYIELGKLFPEGT
+399 DYIELNQLFPEGA

-418 QLDEMCQRIEELYEA
+418 QLDDMCQRIEDLYEA
-433 DKKKKEEGG
+433 DKKKEEVGG
-442 DKARILMKCK
+442 DKAKILMKCK

-512 KPEGKLCP
+512 KPDGKLYP
-520 LESNDSDM
+520 MESSDTDM

-534 DDDEAELKQIV
+534 DDDDTEIKQTV
-545 FALSNTPITDDDHTG
+545 FALSNTPVTEDDHTG
-560 SYDIEGLY
+560 CYEIDGFSV
-568 IKPSTAKTYRPTE
+568 KPSTAKTYRPTD

-600 QYGSTKD
+600 RSEG
-607 KKKQDSDAEE
+607 KKKDSDAE
-617 NLEDMRL
+617 NNFEDIRL
-624 VKLRLSSE
+624 QKLRLSSE

-644 QLDEAISKNSITLH
+644 QLDVAESSNSITLH

-676 TMNQNLEQEKLWF
+676 TMNQNLEQERLWF

-698 RLNSGLSLDDIKQK
+698 RLNSGMSLEDIKQK
-712 LDDIS
+712 LEDIS

-725 ERNEANNLLDE
+725 ERNDANNLLDE
-736 LEDPSTT
+736 LEDENTT
-743 EARIKEIIKRVSGT
+743 QTRIQEIIKQISGA
-757 GDAILSWDKVA
+757 GDAILSWDKIA

-783 FIKRTEDSEDLDSDG
+783 FIKRTEDSEDIDTDG

-813 TLYLGKRPATA
+813 TLYLGNRPATA
-824 ASAETMGLFRP
+824 ASHETMGLFRS
-835 CYTFLGE
+835 CYPFLSD

-850 TLNGILRNSKIEDKD
+850 ALNNVLRNSKIEDKD
-865 WQNLIQVFLDYTVR
+865 WQNLIQIFLDYTVR

-885 LNMTDSGKPMYD
+885 LNMNAPGKQMYD
-897 IFACE
+897 IFSCE

-907 KPRRRPVKKPKYDN
+907 KPRRRPVMKPMYEKS
-921 QGDLSDSRLVRLISG
+921 GDLSDSRLVRLISG
-936 LITSDLGLADD
+936 LITNDLGLSDD
-947 NQTQRDYF
+947 NQTQKDYF
-955 NVIKPVIDDLWRT
+955 NVIKPVIDDLWQT
-968 LEDTKILEQGTHYDE
+968 LIDNKILEQGTHYDG
-983 EKDKTKQIL
+983 EKDKIKQIL

-1001 NLAKMSV
+1001 NLAKISV

-1028 AKRRPIQTNFM
+1028 AKRRPIQTNFK

-1053 DENLHES
+1053 DENLHET
-1060 WETFDGYKDGG
+1060 WANYDGYKDST
-1071 KKYDEA
+1071 KNYDED
-1077 SLNDWAK
+1077 SLAEWAK

-1098 EGVFSDRLNSI
+1098 EGVFSDRLNNI
-1109 HLFPNLFV
+1109 HLIPNLFV

-1134 AQFKDHSINV
+1134 AQFKDHSINI

-1181 SGRNNKVKSVCVT
+1181 SGRNNKVKSVCIT
-1194 LCGSDAIGLR
+1194 LCASDAIGLR

-1243 GVFDI
+1243 GVFAN
-1248 GGNGGSL
+1248 GNNGGSL
-1255 NQKVVDYYTSFER
+1255 NQTIFDYYTPYIGKWEDHHCNYYDDQNNRVKSVSF
-1268 TWDNTFHCEI
+1268 
-1278 YNNVN
+1278 
-1283 GNRITVDDGMGDE
+1283 GMGDSE
-1296 GVGYKTFNEKCSQ
+1296 GTNYDKFNACCSQ
-1309 SMSDEMKKD
+1309 SMTPEMKED
-1318 MLVLLKKTSFAKNP
+1318 MLKLLKKTPFINHP
-1332 QEVLTLAGKANV
+1332 EELLTIAQKENK
-1344 RCYNEISNKIEELKT
+1344 RCYDELYDKVEKLKT
-1359 AKRLAVANGK
+1359 AKRNADPNSKGFEK
-1369 ASESYKRLLN
+1369 YTRLLD
-1379 MQYDEIMMQKLINYW
+1379 MEYEEIMRQKLLSFW
-1394 ATNRFSPNANMPV
+1394 ATNRFTPNANMPV
-1407 NIMALDLNAT
+1407 NIMSLDLNAT
-1417 KLKSNKDKKRNVS
+1417 KLKSKKDKIRNVS

-1498 VNGKENLSMVQP
+1498 VNGRENLSLVQP

-1528 TYTHVSA
+1528 IYTHVSA

-1554 TRRSDDTGNANILYY
+1554 TRRSDDSGDANILYY

-1574 FGYAMC
+1574 YGYAMC
-1580 MDCGK
+1580 IDCGK
-1585 MCVETGPV
+1585 MSLETGQV
-1593 EEGKTPIPN
+1593 EDGKSSIPTE
-1602 DIDDKQNDK
+1602 IDDKQNDR

-1619 REKKHRCYGSGKKD
+1619 REKKHRCFGSGKKD

-1648 YCEIRLRHK
+1648 YCEIRFRHK
-1657 GDTNWM
+1657 DDKSWI
-1663 TFSRDEETD
+1663 TFSRNEETD
-1672 RKNRNLLVTL
+1672 RNNRNLLVTM
-1682 GIVLSQ
+1682 GIVLTQ
-1688 ALIELKGWERGSVD
+1688 ALVELKGWERGAVD

-1719 GAGYSIKLHDN
+1719 GSGYSIKLHDN

-1743 LEKARAKDSKDM
+1743 LEKAHEKDSKDI

-1765 KYIDIEGALAWIE
+1765 KYIDIEGALEWIK
-1778 EQEMAKD
+1778 EQEEAKD
-1785 IYPEPIPSVFDVAG
+1785 IYPDPIPSIFDVQE
-1799 VRQSSIRDLI
+1799 VRQSSIRELLAAY
-1809 NAVSSSTNNV
+1809 NNSSGKMT
-1819 KLFVDDKYAKWNF
+1819 LFVDDNYSKWNF
-1832 GTSNSGWQGRLLS
+1832 GTSNSGWQGRLLGE
-1845 VFFNHRS
+1845 FFAKRS
-1852 NITFCVARKND
+1852 FTSICVAKKKNV
-1863 DAMPEPILQM
+1863 AIPEGIKQM
-1873 LREIKVIFGA
+1873 LREIKVIFDA
-1883 PTSIKYPTKD
+1883 PVAVEYMVDKN
-1893 IYPLAYVDGKLYFT
+1893 IYPLAHVDGRLYFT
-1907 INDESSTLNEQW
+1907 INDGSSSLNECW
-1919 GDGALFCV
+1919 GDGVLYCIKCDNPSIKAKEIDCRINEETTQLFFLNDRASER
-1927 KTSEIANIATSEI
+1927 KKSSEIGELIYKHDNKAKRIIDKFIEHCANSNG
-1940 DISYRNDTTIIRF
+1940 DLHISYQ
-1953 NDEKTEMVKSKELGK
+1953 DEHLKSVAG
-1968 IIHEYDCTT
+1968 IV
-1977 KSIISK
+1977 
-1983 FISHCKKS
+1983 
-1991 DDNLTILYQDDYNR
+1991 LT
-2005 STLSMVLALQVIE
+2005 LQ
-2018 HFIKAINKDFTIEFW
+2018 TIEFFVKKIEKDFSLEFLL
-2033 AEEFFGKNN
+2033 EEYNFDKQKPFGKYAIFSN
-2042 LPYVDA
+2042 LGN
-2048 SFPDCLSR
+2048 STR
-2056 DRKLEKLTNDWL
+2056 DRMLETKAESWVNYMD
-2068 YSLDSQEH
+2068 YSYDIIGELADVESQRS
-2076 ILGRLIDIESKD
+2076 GT
-2088 AGSLTHWR
+2088 LTHWR
-2096 VLSFTCG
+2096 VLNFECNG
-2103 NKRLSIYPDGGFL
+2103 KRLSIYPDGGLL
-2116 NGWKYAKRDDNK
+2116 NGWYLDDTNT
-2128 GINTKY
+2128 TKY
-2134 FRRDNADTTDN
+2134 YDLDTTLYDDD
-2145 IYLVRQEDIKF
+2145 IPMIRKQAIKYEIHIEDIN
-2156 DITIEDC
+2156 

>member
-7 YINNKRDAEK
+7 YINNKKDVEK

-27 NTVSQRAQVEKLKEI
+27 NTASQRAQVEKLKEQ
-42 IGDIFA
+42 IGNIFA
-48 PEEAVPV
+48 PEDAVPV
-55 VQCMNSYKSVPKK
+55 VQCMNSYKSVPSKK
-68 DADKAK
+68 LEDAK

-84 FDPYEHQYECW
+84 FDPYQHQFDCW
-95 NTLLNGNYNGK
+95 NTLLNESIEIDGEKK

-132 ANNYQSGQ
+132 AKNYQSGQ
-140 IQALFLYPLNALME
+140 IQAVFLYPLNALME

-176 YTVYNGDLPDDLPSK
+176 YTVYNGDLPDDVPSAHDHSDDAER
-191 TSEDYEKEM
+191 TRR
-200 KKIDMI
+200 KIDMI
-206 RGLITNNQ
+206 RGLITDSQ
-214 GQPIDKNGNPTKNRD
+214 GQPILDADGNK
-229 EYQYKYKRMV
+229 QYKYNRMV
-239 YTRKDVRKKDAAP
+239 YTRKDVRRKDAAP

-296 GAAELAMLL
+296 GAAELSMLL

-316 QDVRFATSSA
+316 KDVRFATSSA

-370 GDRKGEELLTAAC
+370 GVREGEELLTAAC

-399 DYIELGKLFPEGT
+399 DYIELNKLFPEGT
-412 VAEKLQ
+412 VAQKLQ
-418 QLDEMCQRIEELYEA
+418 QLDEMCQRIEDLYEA
-433 DKKKKEEGG
+433 DKKKEEEGG
-442 DKARILMKCK
+442 DKAKILMKCK

-512 KPEGKLCP
+512 KPDGKLYP
-520 LESNDSDM
+520 MESSDTDM

-534 DDDEAELKQIV
+534 DDDDTEIKQTV
-545 FALSNTPITDDDHTG
+545 FALSNTPVTDDDHTG
-560 SYDIEGLY
+560 SYDIEGLLV
-568 IKPSTAKTYRPTE
+568 KPSTAKTYRPTE

-607 KKKQDSDAEE
+607 KKKEDSDAEE

-644 QLDEAISKNSITLH
+644 QLDEATSANSITLH

-676 TMNQNLEQEKLWF
+676 TMNQNLEQERLWF

-698 RLNSGLSLDDIKQK
+698 RLNSGLSIDDVKQK

-743 EARIKEIIKRVSGT
+743 EARIQEIIKQVSGA

-798 NIKDEAKLKYLYSIM
+798 NIKEEAKLKYLYSIM
-813 TLYLGKRPATA
+813 TLYLGNRPATA
-824 ASAETMGLFRP
+824 ASHETMGLFRSY
-835 CYTFLGE
+835 YTFLDDI
-842 LKKPASVD
+842 KKPASVD
-850 TLNGILRNSKIEDKD
+850 TLNAILRNTKIEDKD

-897 IFACE
+897 IFSCE

-907 KPRRRPVKKPKYDN
+907 KPRRRPVKKPKYEN
-921 QGDLSDSRLVRLISG
+921 PGDLSDSRLVRLISG

-955 NVIKPVIDDLWRT
+955 NVIKPVIDDLWQT
-968 LEDTKILEQGTHYDE
+968 LEDAKILEQGTHYDE

-1028 AKRRPIQTNFM
+1028 AKRRPIQTNFK

-1053 DENLHES
+1053 DENLHET
-1060 WETFDGYKDGG
+1060 WANYDGYKDST
-1071 KKYDEA
+1071 KNYDEE
-1077 SLNDWAK
+1077 SLAEWAK
-1084 TKRPLLWNNGLWGD
+1084 TKRSLLWNNGLWGD
-1098 EGVFSDRLNSI
+1098 EGVFSDRLNNI
-1109 HLFPNLFV
+1109 HLIPNLFV

-1134 AQFKDHSINV
+1134 AQFKDHSINI

-1243 GVFDI
+1243 GVFAS
-1248 GGNGGSL
+1248 GNNGGSL
-1255 NQKVVDYYTSFER
+1255 NQMVLDYYTPF
-1268 TWDNTFHCEI
+1268 TPVWDKNLRCYIYYDENKQEI
-1278 YNNVN
+1278 DVN
-1283 GNRITVDDGMGDE
+1283 SGMGDPA
-1296 GVGYKTFNEKCSQ
+1296 GTNYQIFSDKCSQ
-1309 SMSDEMKKD
+1309 SMSKEMKED
-1318 MLVLLKKTSFAKNP
+1318 MLILLKKTPFINRP
-1332 QEVLTLAGKANV
+1332 EEVLTIALNENE
-1344 RCYNEISNKIEELKT
+1344 RCYNELSDKIENLKT
-1359 AKRLAVANGK
+1359 AKRNADPNSKGFN
-1369 ASESYKRLLN
+1369 SYMRLLT
-1379 MQYDEIMMQKLINYW
+1379 MEYHEIVGKKLLNYW
-1394 ATNRFSPNANMPV
+1394 ATNRFTPNANMPV

-1417 KLKSNKDKKRNVS
+1417 KLKSKKDKKRNVS

-1498 VNGKENLSMVQP
+1498 VNGRENLSLVQP

-1528 TYTHVSA
+1528 IYTHVSA

-1554 TRRSDDTGNANILYY
+1554 TRRSDDSGDANILYY

-1574 FGYAMC
+1574 YGYAMC
-1580 MDCGK
+1580 IDCGK
-1585 MCVETGPV
+1585 MCVETGQV

-1648 YCEIRLRHK
+1648 YCEIRLRHA
-1657 GDTNWM
+1657 GDTSWM
-1663 TFSRDEETD
+1663 TFSPDEETD

-1682 GIVLSQ
+1682 GIVLTQ

-1743 LEKARAKDSKDM
+1743 LEKAQAKDSKDM

-1765 KYIDIEGALAWIE
+1765 KYIDIEGALAWIG
-1778 EQEMAKD
+1778 EQEKAKD
-1785 IYPEPIPSVFDVAG
+1785 IYPDPIPSVFDTKE
-1799 VRQSSIRDLI
+1799 VRQSSMRELRT
-1809 NAVSSSTNNV
+1809 AFAASTQ
-1819 KLFVDDKYAKWNF
+1819 KMTLFVDDNYSKWDF
-1832 GTSNSGWQGRLLS
+1832 GTSDSGWQGRLLGD
-1845 VFFNHRS
+1845 FFAKRS
-1852 NITFCVARKND
+1852 NTTFCVAKKKNAD
-1863 DAMPEPILQM
+1863 IPEGIKQM
-1873 LREIKVIFGA
+1873 LRDIKVIFDA
-1883 PTSIKYPTKD
+1883 PVAVEYKSDKE
-1893 IYPLAYVDGKLYFT
+1893 IYPLAYIDGRLYFT
-1907 INDESSTLNEQW
+1907 INDDSSSLNECW
-1919 GDGALFCV
+1919 GDGVLYCIKCDNPAVGAKEIDCRMNEETTQIFFLDDAA
-1927 KTSEIANIATSEI
+1927 SEIKKSSEI
-1940 DISYRNDTTIIRF
+1940 GELIYTHDDKAKRII
-1953 NDEKTEMVKSKELGK
+1953 D
-1968 IIHEYDCTT
+1968 
-1977 KSIISK
+1977 K
-1983 FISHCKKS
+1983 FIAHCNNS
-1991 DDNLTILYQDDYNR
+1991 NGDLYITYQDEHLK
-2005 STLSMVLALQVIE
+2005 SVAAMVLTLQTIE
-2018 HFIKAINKDFTIEFW
+2018 FFVKKINKDFDLEFLL
-2033 AEEFFGKNN
+2033 EEYNYGTQKRGIFAN
-2042 LPYVDA
+2042 LE
-2048 SFPDCLSR
+2048 SSISR
-2056 DRKLEKLTNDWL
+2056 DRLL
-2068 YSLDSQEH
+2068 
-2076 ILGRLIDIESKD
+2076 ESKAESWVNYMD
-2088 AGSLTHWR
+2088 YEHDINGQLAEVKSAKAGSLTHWR
-2096 VLSFTCG
+2096 VLNIECNG
-2103 NKRLSIYPDGGFL
+2103 KRLSIYPDGGLL
-2116 NGWKYAKRDDNK
+2116 NGWGFDKANS
-2128 GINTKY
+2128 TKY
-2134 FRRDNADTTDN
+2134 YDDTTCHDDD
-2145 IYLVRQEDIKF
+2145 IPMIRQQAIKYEVH
-2156 DITIEDC
+2156 IEDVK